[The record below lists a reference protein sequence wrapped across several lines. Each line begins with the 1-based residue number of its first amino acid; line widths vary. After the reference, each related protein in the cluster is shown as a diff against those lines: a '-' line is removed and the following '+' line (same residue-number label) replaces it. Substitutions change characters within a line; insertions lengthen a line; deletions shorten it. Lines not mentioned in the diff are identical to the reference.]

1 MTTLADIL
9 SRFDTITFDCYGTLI
24 DWHGGLLAA
33 FGEMFGDRYDRLAGA
48 AVEREDQLCN
58 AYRRIEGEVQAEE
71 FQSYRGVLAEVS
83 GRLAVEIGVA
93 LPADGENIRASRL
106 PTWPPFAD
114 TNAALTQL
122 KKRFRLGVLSNID
135 RDLFAGTATHFDI
148 QMDFVITAEDVGA
161 YKPERNHFERAVSQ
175 YGQGNILHVAESLY
189 HDGDPAGALGIAFVW
204 INRYKVENLTQVL
217 PLQEFA
223 DLKSLADIA
232 CPDR

>member
-1 MTTLADIL
+1 MYSLEETLD
-9 SRFDTITFDCYGTLI
+9 RVDTITFDCYGTLI

-33 FGEMFGDRYDRLAGA
+33 FREMFGAEA
-48 AVEREDQLCN
+48 AQKEDQLCS
-58 AYRRIEGEVQAEE
+58 AYRRIEAEVQVEGFRSYREVLGEVSKRLAEE
-71 FQSYRGVLAEVS
+71 IQVK
-83 GRLAVEIGVA
+83 
-93 LPADGENIRASRL
+93 LPAGREATLAARL
-106 PTWPPFAD
+106 PTWEPFPD
-114 TNAALTQL
+114 TNEALVRL
-122 KKRFRLGVLSNID
+122 KQRFRLGVLSNID
-135 RDLFAGTATHFDI
+135 RDLFAGTAKHFAVDI
-148 QMDFVITAEDVGA
+148 DFVITAEDVGA